1 MSQSDRASAG
11 RKDELRKEAARK
23 LEAAR
28 TDNRQWRHEL
38 AKREKQLQHEKER
51 SEMHAAAERGRYAA
65 ALAAERSAA
74 AEAQRQLAAE
84 EQRLRTV
91 SREVSAIRGMIA
103 AAQRELGEVEARS
116 RQEEDEEAAQLLEQ
130 RRDYHQRLEALRGG
144 GAVRRRPAAPPAPAA
159 LAGPSPMK
167 QLCGPLGGGAATG
180 GNGVRGLPWGGGA
193 PLERLAA
200 TDGRTLSWAARDSRE
215 LRGGA
220 PQALV
225 ASGRLSAKAAEAAVW
240 AERQGLPT
248 VCRETGSFSPHL
260 TLAAVGCALSHR
272 AAWERLARSSSEW
285 ALLLEDDVEALAP
298 SFHRKLGAVLR
309 KLPLSWQLCYLGY
322 HESSGEL
329 LPRDATFSSLQLLH
343 TPFNC
348 GNPTLPPRD
357 ITAAA
362 EELLADPALF
372 PLRMQVDVALGQRRW
387 PRSSR
392 FALSPDAVLL
402 TSPRSE
408 DGACDTD
415 VQTLGERGVSAH
427 AALPAD
433 WLHASGARLM

>member
-180 GNGVRGLPWGGGA
+180 GNGV
-193 PLERLAA
+193 
-200 TDGRTLSWAARDSRE
+200 SAARV
-215 LRGGA
+215 
-220 PQALV
+220 P
-225 ASGRLSAKAAEAAVW
+225 
-240 AERQGLPT
+240 
-248 VCRETGSFSPHL
+248 
-260 TLAAVGCALSHR
+260 
-272 AAWERLARSSSEW
+272 
-285 ALLLEDDVEALAP
+285 
-298 SFHRKLGAVLR
+298 
-309 KLPLSWQLCYLGY
+309 
-322 HESSGEL
+322 
-329 LPRDATFSSLQLLH
+329 
-343 TPFNC
+343 
-348 GNPTLPPRD
+348 
-357 ITAAA
+357 TAAA
-362 EELLADPALF
+362 AEPAAGGGD
-372 PLRMQVDVALGQRRW
+372 LRLVINLDRRNDRLERARGLEAESVFLCRKQHSRGHVLGCGRPQ
-387 PRSSR
+387 S
-392 FALSPDAVLL
+392 AVLHCIHTPSYSHTVL
-402 TSPRSE
+402 
-408 DGACDTD
+408 
-415 VQTLGERGVSAH
+415 
-427 AALPAD
+427 
-433 WLHASGARLM
+433 